1 MRSVVVV
8 KRKIPGDTLPGFSGA
23 LIFVE
28 VDLLVFRLRR
38 WCGENVVSGPAF
50 AFLLF
55 LHLPLEEPDGIRVG
69 ELTSLV
75 AVLSSGLA
83 FSIASCTA
91 TSTKGPF
98 SSSLRPS

>member
-1 MRSVVVV
+1 VVV

-55 LHLPLEEPDGIRVG
+55 LHLSLEEPDGIRVG

-75 AVLSSGLA
+75 AVLSLA
-83 FSIASCTA
+83 WLSPLLLVLPPVQKCPPSY
-91 TSTKGPF
+91 
-98 SSSLRPS
+98 SLRPS